1 MTQFIRKEIN
11 LRYLKRFKSEKL
23 VQKTGILQLQAG
35 EILYSWSK
43 TIRSRSLFPRDHDF
57 SNRCKIRVVS
67 SFPLLKVLLFH
78 G

>member
-23 VQKTGILQLQAG
+23 VHKTGKLQLQAG

-43 TIRSRSLFPRDHDF
+43 TIRSRSLFSP
-57 SNRCKIRVVS
+57 
-67 SFPLLKVLLFH
+67 
-78 G
+78 